1 MRPIIRQFA
10 YTALIAGLSLI
21 AQSFTTP
28 MLFAQSKDAF
38 LGKWVM
44 DPDHSQF
51 TPGPGPFDRSMI
63 FEMKNGG
70 LHNLTSTKTANG
82 GTTIIDY
89 TAKFDGHD
97 YAIDGT
103 GLDTVSIKRDDPT
116 TIERTGKVRGVPSET
131 CTMKI
136 APDGKTLTMTVKG
149 AYNGAKYASTQIYR
163 RQ

>member
-1 MRPIIRQFA
+1 MRRIFRQFT
-10 YTALIAGLSLI
+10 YMALIAGLSLT
-21 AQSFTTP
+21 AQT
-28 MLFAQSKDAF
+28 LFAQPKDAF

-51 TPGPGPFDRSMI
+51 TPGPGPFDRTMM
-63 FEMKNGG
+63 FEMKNGS
-70 LHNLTSTKTANG
+70 LHNLTSTRTANG
-82 GTTIIDY
+82 GITTIDY

-103 GLDTVSIKRDDPT
+103 GVDSVSIKREDAN
-116 TIERTGKVRGVPSET
+116 TIERTGKVRGMPSES

-149 AYNGAKYASTQIYR
+149 AYNGANYASTQIYR

>member
-1 MRPIIRQFA
+1 MRPTFRQFA
-10 YTALIAGLSLI
+10 YVALIASLSLI
-21 AQSFTTP
+21 AQ

-51 TPGPGPFDRSMI
+51 TPGPGPFDRTTI
-63 FEMKNGG
+63 FEMKNGS
-70 LHNLTSTKTANG
+70 LHNLTSTRTANG
-82 GTTIIDY
+82 GITTIEY

-97 YAIDGT
+97 YSIDGT
-103 GLDTVSIKRDDPT
+103 GLDTVSIKHEDANI
-116 TIERTGKVRGVPSET
+116 IERTGKVRGMPSET

-149 AYNGAKYASTQIYR
+149 VYNGANYASTQIYR

>member
-1 MRPIIRQFA
+1 MRPTIRHFA
-10 YTALIAGLSLI
+10 YMALIAGLSLTG
-21 AQSFTTP
+21 QVLS
-28 MLFAQSKDAF
+28 AQSKDAF
-38 LGKWVM
+38 LGKWVL
-44 DPDHSQF
+44 DADHSQF

-63 FEMKNGG
+63 FEVKSGG
-70 LHNLTSTKTANG
+70 LHNLTSTRTANG
-82 GTTIIDY
+82 GIMTIEY

-103 GLDTVSIKRDDPT
+103 GLDTVSIKRDDPN
-116 TIERTGKVRGVPSET
+116 TIERTGKVRGMPSET

-149 AYNGAKYASTQIYR
+149 MYNGANYASTQIYR

>member
-1 MRPIIRQFA
+1 MRPIFRQFP
-10 YTALIAGLSLI
+10 YVALLAGLSLI
-21 AQSFTTP
+21 AQL
-28 MLFAQSKDAF
+28 LFAQSKDAF
-38 LGKWVM
+38 IGKWIM

-51 TPGPGPFDRSMI
+51 TPGPGPFDRTMI
-63 FEMKNGG
+63 FEMKNGS
-70 LHNLTSTKTANG
+70 LHNLTSTRTANG
-82 GTTIIDY
+82 GITTIEY

-103 GLDTVSIKRDDPT
+103 GLDTVSIKREDMN
-116 TIERTGKVRGVPSET
+116 TIERTGKVRGMPSEA

-149 AYNGAKYASTQIYR
+149 TYNGANYASTQIYR

>member
-1 MRPIIRQFA
+1 MRPIFRQFA
-10 YTALIAGLSLI
+10 YMAYIAGLSLI
-21 AQSFTTP
+21 ALSLTAH
-28 MLFAQSKDAF
+28 LAYAQSKDAF

-63 FEMKNGG
+63 FEMKNGS
-70 LHNLTSTKTANG
+70 LHNLTSTRTANG
-82 GTTIIDY
+82 GITTIEY

-97 YAIDGT
+97 YPIDGT
-103 GLDTVSIKRDDPT
+103 GLDTVSIKRDDPN
-116 TIERTGKVRGVPSET
+116 TIDRTGKVRGMPSET
-131 CTMKI
+131 CLMKI

-149 AYNGAKYASTQIYR
+149 AYNGANYASTQIYR

>member
-1 MRPIIRQFA
+1 MRPIFRQFV

-21 AQSFTTP
+21 AHP
-28 MLFAQSKDAF
+28 AFAQSKDAF

-51 TPGPGPFDRSMI
+51 TPGPGPFDRTMI
-63 FEMKNGG
+63 FEMKNGS
-70 LHNLTSTKTANG
+70 LHNLTSTRTANG
-82 GTTIIDY
+82 GITTIEY
-89 TAKFDGHD
+89 SAKFDGHD

-103 GLDTVSIKRDDPT
+103 GLDTVSIKREDAN
-116 TIERTGKVRGVPSET
+116 TIERTGKVRSMPSET

-149 AYNGAKYASTQIYR
+149 AYNGAHYASTQIYI

>member
-1 MRPIIRQFA
+1 MRPFLLQTA
-10 YTALIAGLSLI
+10 YTALIAGLSLM
-21 AQSFTTP
+21 ALSLTSY
-28 MLFAQSKDAF
+28 AQSKDAF

-63 FEMKNGG
+63 FDMKNGS
-70 LHNLTSTKTANG
+70 LHNLTSTRTANG
-82 GTTIIDY
+82 GITTIEY

-97 YAIDGT
+97 YPIDGT
-103 GLDTVSIKRDDPT
+103 GLDTVSIKRDDPN
-116 TIERTGKVRGVPSET
+116 TIERTGKVRGMPSET

-149 AYNGAKYASTQIYR
+149 AYNGANYASTQIYR

>member
-1 MRPIIRQFA
+1 MRPIFRQFA
-10 YTALIAGLSLI
+10 YLVFIAGLSLV
-21 AQSFTTP
+21 AQ

-38 LGKWVM
+38 LGKWIM

-51 TPGPGPFDRSMI
+51 TPGPGPFDRTMI

-70 LHNLTSTKTANG
+70 LRNLTSTRTANG
-82 GTTIIDY
+82 GITTIEY

-103 GLDTVSIKRDDPT
+103 GLDTVSIKREDAN
-116 TIERTGKVRGVPSET
+116 TIERTGKVRGMPLET

-136 APDGKTLTMTVKG
+136 APDGRTLTMTVKG
-149 AYNGAKYASTQIYR
+149 TYNGANYASTQIYR